1 MKEIQHHLGCVK
13 PENDEQDFFHQST
26 VSWSTIVSP
35 KPIRSWNCWWKD
47 FQTNKLMTRKI
58 SQFLA
63 IRFMVSY
70 LSTVSPDF
78 YTINNQLFYSW
89 LFSFLQ
95 AYIYI
100 LMIWSTWSKVA
111 RKTPS
116 VHSWKTSRSSVFF
129 KSLLVECVD
138 GLSLPNNNCKH
149 GAAQNST
156 RCWVDVWQPQPR
168 TFGNR
173 EA

>member
-1 MKEIQHHLGCVK
+1 MMSRISSINQQYHDLLLSLLNQSDHETVDGRTSKQTSWWPERSPNFLQSGLWFHISQLFHRISTPSTINCFILGC
-13 PENDEQDFFHQST
+13 F
-26 VSWSTIVSP
+26 
-35 KPIRSWNCWWKD
+35 
-47 FQTNKLMTRKI
+47 
-58 SQFLA
+58 
-63 IRFMVSY
+63 
-70 LSTVSPDF
+70 
-78 YTINNQLFYSW
+78 LFYKH
-89 LFSFLQ
+89 
-95 AYIYI
+95 IYI